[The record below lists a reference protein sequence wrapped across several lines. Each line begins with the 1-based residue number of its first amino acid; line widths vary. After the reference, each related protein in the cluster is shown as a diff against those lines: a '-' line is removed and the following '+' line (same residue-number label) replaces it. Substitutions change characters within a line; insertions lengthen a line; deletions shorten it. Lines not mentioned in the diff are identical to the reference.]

1 MLGGKAMRNISV
13 PGLDIFLQPNEV
25 PSYPYNESFEQVRFS
40 PFVVLHTSGSTG
52 MPQIVSV
59 NHGTLASM
67 DANQLIPLLTG
78 RQIIGCSLQG
88 TKIFI
93 GFPLF
98 HMASFTLLLGLAVYY
113 GVVVVLPPSNELMTA
128 HLIDSVHVNA
138 QVDGSVLPP
147 SILVDLYHEKPL
159 LSRLGRLK
167 YVFFAGGPLPQDVGD
182 GISKITHLSTAFGS
196 TETAFPPHEVC
207 ESEYWDYVCYSPF
220 CGNIFRPVHEDG
232 LHEQFIVRR
241 RELDLFQGVFSTYP
255 DMDEFS
261 TKDLYR
267 QHPTKPNLWKF
278 CGRTDDVIVFSSAE
292 KFNPVDFE
300 GALMAHPSIKTA
312 IVGGHGKFQPCLLIE
327 PGEVDKNG
335 YDSSSLLNHLWPI
348 VLEASRACSAHAKVM
363 KDFILF
369 TDEKKGVERAGKG
382 TVQRMMTL
390 QLYEEEIDRLYEM
403 PELPNRSPELL
414 TGTECQDSETLRDAL
429 YRLVSACTWL
439 KGELAFDANL
449 FALGLDSLQTIS
461 LSKQINS
468 YLMQAQTGT
477 KPITPQ
483 TIYAHPS
490 IQKLE
495 SFLQNGIDPSLN
507 DSQRMQTIFDEYSGN
522 FLQGEPISLSSP
534 SSNLVILLTGSTGSL
549 GSYILDTLLSCSKV
563 QKIYC
568 LNRNENG
575 ESRQVTSSKSKGL
588 TTQFQIVTFLHG
600 DLSKPRLGVDEGTFV
615 SLLQEVTHVI
625 HNAWDVNFYHSLE
638 AFVTPYIS
646 GVRYLINLCN
656 ESACNAQ
663 LLFVSTE
670 STVRNMRQVGH
681 ATIPEE
687 FSHDWA
693 SSQTTGYA
701 QSKLIAERL
710 IETASHSSH
719 LRSTVCR
726 VGQISGPTNEHGC
739 WSLSEWFPSLIASS
753 VHMGKLP
760 DSLSFMD
767 LIDWVPVNLVAQTV
781 VELLFGSD
789 KSLNLQ
795 NGCQSGSS
803 FSGVASDSTN
813 DSQSP
818 DQFHV
823 SKDPKNHS
831 NPSQALDEAAHTP
844 IAVENGIDHST
855 PTGTSKVYHVVNPRT
870 TTWRHLKHSFQE
882 RCTTSL
888 QLTPFPDWLEALE
901 EAAESESNI
910 AKLPAIRLLD
920 FFKQFLEPVSGPL
933 PVLGSS
939 EIRKHST
946 TIEKLTPVGEHW
958 VGVWMRQW
966 GFGE

>member
-1 MLGGKAMRNISV
+1 
-13 PGLDIFLQPNEV
+13 
-25 PSYPYNESFEQVRFS
+25 
-40 PFVVLHTSGSTG
+40 
-52 MPQIVSV
+52 
-59 NHGTLASM
+59 
-67 DANQLIPLLTG
+67 
-78 RQIIGCSLQG
+78 
-88 TKIFI
+88 
-93 GFPLF
+93 
-98 HMASFTLLLGLAVYY
+98 MASFTLLLGLAVYY
-113 GVVVVLPPSNELMTA
+113 GAVVVLPPSSELMTA
-128 HLIDSVHVNA
+128 HLIDSVHGNA

-167 YVFFAGGPLPQDVGD
+167 YVFYAGGPLPQDVGD
-182 GISKITHLSTAFGS
+182 GISKVTHLSTAFGS
-196 TETAFPPHEVC
+196 TETAFPPQELI

-220 CGNIFRPVHEDG
+220 CGNIFRPLHEDG

-255 DMDEFS
+255 DTDEFS

-267 QHPTKPNLWKF
+267 QHPTQPNLWKF

-300 GALMAHPSIKTA
+300 SALMAHPSIKTA

-335 YDSSSLLNHLWPI
+335 YDNSSLLNHIWPI
-348 VLEASRACSAHAKVM
+348 VLEASRACPAHAKVM

-369 TDEKKGVERAGKG
+369 TDETKGVERAGKG

-390 QLYEEEIDRLYEM
+390 QLYEEEINRLYEM

-414 TGTECQDSETLRDAL
+414 TGTEFQNSETLRDAL

-439 KGELAFDANL
+439 KGELTFDSNL

-468 YLMQAQTGT
+468 YLMQAQPST

-483 TIYAHPS
+483 TIYAHSS
-490 IQKLE
+490 IQSLE
-495 SFLQNGIDPSLN
+495 HALQNVVDPSSN
-507 DSQRMQTIFDEYSGN
+507 ESQRMEAIFDEYSAN
-522 FLQGEPISLSSP
+522 FVQGEPISPSSP
-534 SSNLVILLTGSTGSL
+534 SSDLVVLLTGSTGSL
-549 GSYILDTLLSCSKV
+549 GSYILDTLLSCGKV

-568 LNRNENG
+568 MNRNENG
-575 ESRQVTSSKSKGL
+575 ESRQATSSKSKGL
-588 TTQFQIVTFLHG
+588 TTQFQIVTFVHG
-600 DLSKPRLGVDEGTFV
+600 DLSKPGLGIDEGTFV

-638 AFVTPYIS
+638 AFVTPHIS
-646 GVRYLINLCN
+646 GVRHLIDFCN
-656 ESACNAQ
+656 KSACNAQ

-670 STVRNMRQVGH
+670 STVRNKRQLEH
-681 ATIPEE
+681 ATIHED
-687 FSHDWA
+687 FSQNWA
-693 SSQTTGYA
+693 SCQTTGYA

-710 IETASHSSH
+710 IETASHSTNLS
-719 LRSTVCR
+719 STVCR
-726 VGQISGPTNEHGC
+726 VGQISGPTNEYGC
-739 WSLSEWFPSLIASS
+739 WSLSEWFPSLVASS

-767 LIDWVPVNLVAQTV
+767 LIDWVPVNLVAQIV
-781 VELLFGSD
+781 VELLFGSEE
-789 KSLNLQ
+789 SLKLQ
-795 NGCQSGSS
+795 NGGLSDSNS
-803 FSGVASDSTN
+803 SGVACDSTS

-818 DQFHV
+818 VQSQV
-823 SKDPKNHS
+823 SKDSKNHS
-831 NPSQALDEAAHTP
+831 NPIPALDEAAHTP
-844 IAVENGIDHST
+844 IAIENGIDHST
-855 PTGTSKVYHVVNPRT
+855 PTGTSKVYQVVNPRT
-870 TTWRHLKHSFQE
+870 TTWRHLNPSFRE
-882 RCTTSL
+882 HCTTSL

-901 EAAESESNI
+901 QSAESESNI

-933 PVLGSS
+933 PVLGTS
-939 EIRKHST
+939 ETQKHST
-946 TIEKLTPVGEHW
+946 TLEKLTPVGEQW
-958 VGVWMRQW
+958 VGIWMRQW